1 MPKIFE
7 VEHKN
12 KFASIL
18 KAERLRRNMSLEE
31 MAEFLGTTKQVLSR
45 YERGERNPKLI
56 TAALFAKKLDI
67 PISYFENNADIEETA
82 NDQPGGNRD
91 AERQEQII
99 NALQK
104 YEEIISLFDALPDN
118 RKQEA
123 KNYLRFLA
131 MPEEKK

>member
-1 MPKIFE
+1 MPKILVSE
-7 VEHKN
+7 PVS

-18 KAERLRRNMSLEE
+18 RTERLRRNMSLEE

-67 PISYFENNADIEETA
+67 PISYFENEAELDDSSIDNSGDGKES
-82 NDQPGGNRD
+82 
-91 AERQEQII
+91 ERQQKVIET
-99 NALQK
+99 LKK
-104 YEEIISLFDALPDN
+104 YEEIISLFDSLPDSK
-118 RKQEA
+118 KQEA
-123 KNYLRFLA
+123 KNYLRFLS